1 MERRFETA
9 EEILGAD
16 VRSPDGSL
24 LGQINDLVI
33 DRRTG
38 HVRYV
43 IIDFGDMLD
52 LDPAGTH
59 FALPWPMLTYD
70 APGAHYTL
78 EVSEA
83 QLNNAPD
90 YDNES
95 FEDRDWER
103 RIHTHYKVWPYWAY

>member
-1 MERRFETA
+1 MERRFERA

-16 VRSPDGSL
+16 VRSPEGSL

-38 HVRYV
+38 RVCYV
-43 IIDFGDMLD
+43 IIDFEDLLD
-52 LDPAGTH
+52 LDSADAH
-59 FALPWPMLTYD
+59 FPLPWSMLTYET
-70 APGAHYTL
+70 AGRHYVLT
-78 EVSEA
+78 VSKA

-90 YDNES
+90 YDDES

-103 RIHTHYKVWPYWAY
+103 RIHAHYKVWPYWAY